1 MNKDQVKDLFQ
12 LQTELVDTKVDMAV
26 NKAIDR
32 VIDQI
37 TSLRHEMHV
46 EMHKLRSEMHQGFS
60 ELDKRI
66 SSLDKR
72 VVAIETKLGIVNE
85 TQKEIRLKFI
95 DYSFKAGWLILGVI
109 ISSALIQLH
118 VLIK

>member
-1 MNKDQVKDLFQ
+1 MNQAKDLFQ

-26 NKAIDR
+26 SKAIDR

-37 TSLRHEMHV
+37 NSLKHEMHV

-60 ELDKRI
+60 TMDRRI

-72 VVAIETKLGIVNE
+72 VVAIETKLGMVNE
-85 TQKEIRLKFI
+85 TQKEIRAKFI
-95 DYSFKAGWLILGVI
+95 DYSFKAGWMILGI
-109 ISSALIQLH
+109 FISYGLIQLH
-118 VLIK
+118 H